1 MNQSFLSKL
10 SIVILLVLF
19 GLSLSACSE
28 KEEPIDDTP
37 IISVDD
43 STKGS
48 ELTIPESYPSEL
60 IPIYPNSHLF
70 SIIASDQSFT
80 IMLYSKD
87 ESDKVIEFYKNVFR
101 NATNKME
108 TVLTDAYTVFGE
120 LDGYTFTF
128 DCGPDD
134 ELEGYKTL
142 VLLGVV
148 KNQK

>member
-1 MNQSFLSKL
+1 MNKSFLSKL
-10 SIVILLVLF
+10 SIVFLLVLF
-19 GLSLSACSE
+19 GLSFSACSSKDE
-28 KEEPIDDTP
+28 SVDDTP
-37 IISVDD
+37 SVSVDD
-43 STKGS
+43 NTKGN
-48 ELTIPESYPSEL
+48 ELTIPELYPSEL

-70 SIIASDQSFT
+70 SIIESGQSYT
-80 IMLYSKD
+80 IMFYSKD
-87 ESDKVIEFYKNVFR
+87 DSALIIEFYKNVFR

-108 TVLTDAYTVFGE
+108 TALTDAYTVFGE

>member
-1 MNQSFLSKL
+1 MNKSFLSKL
-10 SIVILLVLF
+10 SIVLLLVLF
-19 GLSLSACSE
+19 GLSLGACSS

-37 IISVDD
+37 NVSVDD

-48 ELTIPESYPSEL
+48 ELTIPESFPSEL

-70 SIIASDQSFT
+70 SIIESDQSFT
-80 IMLYSKD
+80 IMFYSKD
-87 ESDKVIEFYKNVFR
+87 DSSLLIEFYKNVFR

-108 TVLTDAYTVFGE
+108 TSLTDSYTVYGE

-134 ELEGYKTL
+134 DLEGYETL

>member
-1 MNQSFLSKL
+1 MKKSFLSKL
-10 SIVILLVLF
+10 SIVLLLVIF

-28 KEEPIDDTP
+28 KEEPIDETP
-37 IISVDD
+37 SVSVDD
-43 STKGS
+43 SSKGS
-48 ELTIPESYPSEL
+48 DLTIPESYPIEL

-70 SIIASDQSFT
+70 SIIDSEQSFT
-80 IMLYSKD
+80 IMFYSKD
-87 ESDKVIEFYKNVFR
+87 ESSLVSEFYKNVFR

-108 TVLTDAYTVFGE
+108 TSLTDSYTVYGE

-128 DCGPDD
+128 DCAPDD
-134 ELEGYKTL
+134 DLEGYKTL